1 MLSHLRNSQR
11 QKTHVCDYTL
21 RIFIL
26 RYKFHVSKQCCI
38 CQLSIIN
45 KEIIEYPK
53 SEEIQQN
60 SESSSLAP
68 GTQHHSMFKPRTM
81 SESTVQMF
89 LELWQAWWWQHCH
102 EELIPVP
109 NHHLSEDSFPII
121 QSDNNVLKKFLTEWS
136 DLIIKKFTLHT
147 AA

>member
-53 SEEIQQN
+53 SEEIQQRSLSPAPWLLAHSITQCSN
-60 SESSSLAP
+60 PELCLRALSKCSLNCSSLGSCPSSSGVGPFPNPQLDLP
-68 GTQHHSMFKPRTM
+68 RHSSMPFPRVL
-81 SESTVQMF
+81 SLSPEST
-89 LELWQAWWWQHCH
+89 
-102 EELIPVP
+102 EELQLP
-109 NHHLSEDSFPII
+109 
-121 QSDNNVLKKFLTEWS
+121 
-136 DLIIKKFTLHT
+136 
-147 AA
+147 